1 MLNISAS
8 RVGLIFVE
16 LLAASIMRPCRLGVC
31 VTLSSG
37 LTLSR

>member
-1 MLNISAS
+1 MLNMSAS
-8 RVGLIFVE
+8 RMGLILVK

-37 LTLSR
+37 FTLSK